1 MITTWIVL
9 KDNKILRS
17 FEAESEEAVIQS
29 LKFFNLTDYDEI
41 RNTGQTN
48 SLTKGN
54 DIREYDSSYILR
66 SEVDR
71 VADGLIDAPKGKKLN
86 DDKTELIDKTV
97 KEKIDSGELELSEYQ
112 IYDET
117 TEAVRGKKLSELYA
131 DGLLTL
137 ADYIQDYVRPQ
148 RDYQLDWIDLKK
160 CNGLNLKK
168 MSDAKQDEWEVYKQA
183 LRDLPKNVTEVKD
196 NVTELFPELPE

>member
-1 MITTWIVL
+1 MITTWIIL

-17 FEAESEEAVIQS
+17 CEAKDEAEVIATA
-29 LKFFNLTDYDEI
+29 KFFNITDYDEI
-41 RNTGQTN
+41 RNTKQNN
-48 SLTKGN
+48 SVIKGK
-54 DIREYDSSYILR
+54 DIREYDSNYILR
-66 SEVDR
+66 PELDR
-71 VADGLIDAPKGKKLN
+71 IIDGLIEVPKGKKLN
-86 DDKTELIDKTV
+86 EAKTELIDKTV
-97 KEKIDSGELELSEYQ
+97 KEKIDDGEIELSEYE
-112 IYDET
+112 IYDEE
-117 TEAVRGKKLSELYA
+117 TEEIRGKKFSELYA

-137 ADYIQDYVRPQ
+137 ADYIQNYVRPQ